1 MKDFLSTLLDRL
13 LGECTLS
20 ELKREGGG
28 GGGGGYKSC
37 HYDGTPLKAA
47 EVLVPRVYI
56 STILEIILVHVD

>member
-13 LGECTLS
+13 LGERTLS
-20 ELKREGGG
+20 ELKRR